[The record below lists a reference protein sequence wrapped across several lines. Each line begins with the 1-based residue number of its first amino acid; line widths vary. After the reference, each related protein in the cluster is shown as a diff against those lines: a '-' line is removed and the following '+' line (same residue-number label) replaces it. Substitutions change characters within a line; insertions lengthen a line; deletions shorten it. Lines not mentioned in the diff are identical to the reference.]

1 MIKKTFKLS
10 EISNL
15 LNGKLSGDGS
25 KEIHSLKTL
34 QEADTDS
41 ISFIYNKK
49 FVKDLEKTSA
59 SAVIITEEFSKF
71 CRTDYI
77 VVSNG
82 HVAYAKL
89 TKLLSGNLR
98 NNLPEESKLTSYD
111 DQDIQIGKNVF
122 IGEDVR
128 IDNGVRINSGCFIGN
143 NVEIK
148 ADSYLHPN
156 VCIYHDT
163 KIGKKNIIHANS
175 VLGSD
180 GLGFAKTKDSWEK
193 IEHLGNVELKDNVEI
208 GANST
213 IDRGSL
219 GDTIINSFVMIDN
232 LVHVAHN
239 VIIGKGTIICGQS
252 GIAGS
257 TIIGDNV
264 IIGAQVGIAGHL
276 KIASGVILS
285 ARSGVTKDINNSE
298 MMGGFPALP
307 IQEFRR
313 LCRIRR
319 MAKIPKY
326 QLSRPL
332 LTIYH

>member
-82 HVAYAKL
+82 HEAYAKL

-98 NNLPEESKLTSYD
+98 NNLPKESKLTSYD

-122 IGEDVR
+122 IGENVR

-156 VCIYHDT
+156 VCIYLFSYT
-163 KIGKKNIIHANS
+163 
-175 VLGSD
+175 
-180 GLGFAKTKDSWEK
+180 
-193 IEHLGNVELKDNVEI
+193 HL
-208 GANST
+208 T
-213 IDRGSL
+213 
-219 GDTIINSFVMIDN
+219 
-232 LVHVAHN
+232 
-239 VIIGKGTIICGQS
+239 
-252 GIAGS
+252 
-257 TIIGDNV
+257 
-264 IIGAQVGIAGHL
+264 
-276 KIASGVILS
+276 
-285 ARSGVTKDINNSE
+285 
-298 MMGGFPALP
+298 LP
-307 IQEFRR
+307 TT
-313 LCRIRR
+313 
-319 MAKIPKY
+319 PY
-326 QLSRPL
+326 V
-332 LTIYH
+332 